1 MAEKTAGEARAFQ
14 MERQR
19 NGTAQAS
26 DEHRKRLAAA
36 EQAAETPSKS
46 RSNPMSFS
54 IRKELRLRCHCTERL
69 NRAATLKGQAQAG
82 IVFRRFLMISAR
94 RKPTHPSR
102 KARR

>member
-54 IRKELRLRCHCTERL
+54 IRKRTALALSLH
-69 NRAATLKGQAQAG
+69 
-82 IVFRRFLMISAR
+82 
-94 RKPTHPSR
+94 
-102 KARR
+102 